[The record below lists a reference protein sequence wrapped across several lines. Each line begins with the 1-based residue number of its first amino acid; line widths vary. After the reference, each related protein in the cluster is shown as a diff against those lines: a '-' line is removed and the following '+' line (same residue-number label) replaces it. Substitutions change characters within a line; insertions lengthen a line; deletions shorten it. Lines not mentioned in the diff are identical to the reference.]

1 MLELMRADI
10 DSLVT
15 ADVLKLLSS
24 SEIEHGETSDY
35 TTVVREIYADVL
47 VRDETVAALGEEIKD
62 LCADITKV
70 GLDDYEAVKALE
82 ERYLDMSELRRAMVQ
97 GVEDLERAVDK
108 VETLRLALILSV
120 SVGCVAVALSVLVV
134 VRILRKR
141 KQKLSMRPEE
151 SDE

>member
-1 MLELMRADI
+1 
-10 DSLVT
+10 
-15 ADVLKLLSS
+15 
-24 SEIEHGETSDY
+24 
-35 TTVVREIYADVL
+35 
-47 VRDETVAALGEEIKD
+47 
-62 LCADITKV
+62 
-70 GLDDYEAVKALE
+70 
-82 ERYLDMSELRRAMVQ
+82 MSELRRAMVQ

-120 SVGCVAVALSVLVV
+120 SVGCVAVVLSALIV